1 MTDRIRNHGARVGS
15 ALLWL
20 VGVPVP
26 AALTLYLLF
35 NCCTAASWPPV
46 GRPLAEVPA
55 LGAAPGDGVRD
66 IALR

>member
-1 MTDRIRNHGARVGS
+1 MTDRTHSHGGRVGS

-35 NCCTAASWPPV
+35 N
-46 GRPLAEVPA
+46 
-55 LGAAPGDGVRD
+55 
-66 IALR
+66 